1 MMRRFSLGQR
11 LTLLFVLLLL
21 LCAAAYGLYWMLWA
35 SHHVSTDNAYTA
47 VEVAT
52 AAHVRE
58 ALAYDVDMLWIGA
71 RTSANPFAVQ
81 EVADALE
88 GMDIPVL
95 IKNPVNPD
103 IDLWIGAIERIH
115 NAGIRRINDPE
126 AAKQAAQGKIVD
138 PKHVYFATVAKFE
151 TYSPQYKWL
160 EESIFICYAV
170 RLPDRVLLKF
180 YQVK

>member
-1 MMRRFSLGQR
+1 MKRFLLSLFLSFGLLHTAPAVAATSVQDVKEPSLELAFTIDVKVDKPLLVGQDQQHGRRQLVSITGGKVNGKLNGEVLPYGVDSQIIR
-11 LTLLFVLLLL
+11 PNGLTEL
-21 LCAAAYGLYWMLWA
+21 
-35 SHHVSTDNAYTA
+35 
-47 VEVAT
+47 VARY
-52 AAHVRE
+52 AIK
-58 ALAYDVDMLWIGA
+58 LDDGA
-71 RTSANPFAVQ
+71 TVY
-81 EVADALE
+81 
-88 GMDIPVL
+88 
-95 IKNPVNPD
+95 
-103 IDLWIGAIERIH
+103 ID

-151 TYSPQYKWL
+151 TYSPHYKWL

>member
-1 MMRRFSLGQR
+1 MKRFLLSLFLSFG
-11 LTLLFVLLLL
+11 LL
-21 LCAAAYGLYWMLWA
+21 
-35 SHHVSTDNAYTA
+35 HTA
-47 VEVAT
+47 
-52 AAHVRE
+52 
-58 ALAYDVDMLWIGA
+58 
-71 RTSANPFAVQ
+71 
-81 EVADALE
+81 
-88 GMDIPVL
+88 PVL
-95 IKNPVNPD
+95 AATSVQDVKEPSLELAFTIDIKVDKPLLVGQDQKHGRRQLVSITGGKVNGKLNGEVLPYGVD
-103 IDLWIGAIERIH
+103 SQIIRPNGLTELVARYAIKLDDGATVYID